1 MNFIKTILLLTVMA
15 SIHPAFAN
23 MQDFQGH
30 WVNTDHNTRGITKMI
45 IRTGNTAARIAVY
58 GSCSPTDC
66 YWGAERALPYAD
78 SVSDNITWQA
88 KALTAVYDQG
98 FAEKLLVIKKRSHRK
113 LVVDVLSSYNDNR
126 TSTIKTYTFIKRR

>member
-1 MNFIKTILLLTVMA
+1 MTAVSFI
-15 SIHPAFAN
+15 PAFGS

-30 WVNTDHNTRGITKMI
+30 WVNTNHNTRGITKMI
-45 IRTGNTAARIAVY
+45 IRSGSSAARIAVY

-78 SVSDNITWQA
+78 SVGDNITWQA
-88 KALTAVYDQG
+88 KALTAMYDQG
-98 FAEKLLVIKKRSHRK
+98 FAEKMLVIKKRGHRK

-126 TSTIKTYTFIKRR
+126 TSTIKTYTFVKRR